1 MAKNGFKGIIVLVI
15 FAAII
20 IGSFAYLS
28 NKPRSMPEDVRKMS
42 AVQEV
47 LNTDLDTSYPP
58 TPKEVVKLYSEIT
71 RCFYGEY
78 YDESQFVELADMS
91 RRLFDDELRA
101 NQTKEDYLTS
111 LKREIASY
119 KSENRSIS
127 SFSVGSSANV
137 DYYDFK
143 DDKWAMLN
151 CVYSVRHQKNIIQ
164 TKEQFLLRQDDKGRW
179 KIFGWKVIN
188 EDEKDGQ

>member
-58 TPKEVVKLYSEIT
+58 VSYTHLTLP
-71 RCFYGEY
+71 
-78 YDESQFVELADMS
+78 
-91 RRLFDDELRA
+91 
-101 NQTKEDYLTS
+101 TK
-111 LKREIASY
+111 A
-119 KSENRSIS
+119 
-127 SFSVGSSANV
+127 
-137 DYYDFK
+137 
-143 DDKWAMLN
+143 
-151 CVYSVRHQKNIIQ
+151 
-164 TKEQFLLRQDDKGRW
+164 
-179 KIFGWKVIN
+179 
-188 EDEKDGQ
+188 